1 MCYLSDEVN
10 LKLFMT
16 GLRADAK
23 VPGLLHMSMPSF
35 CLKSRWSCTAEPLC
49 HQCAEHLCTPQAR
62 ILPILAS
69 IISHANQNSSI
80 LVEGALDV
88 LVSLAKPARPEQA
101 QQMQA
106 LVGPHIQALM
116 LHHHDSGILQSCCQ
130 YLK

>member
-1 MCYLSDEVN
+1 MCQGCSNVL
-10 LKLFMT
+10 T
-16 GLRADAK
+16 I
-23 VPGLLHMSMPSF
+23 
-35 CLKSRWSCTAEPLC
+35 SCI
-49 HQCAEHLCTPQAR
+49 PQAR

-69 IISHANQNSSI
+69 IISHASQNSSI

-101 QQMQA
+101 QHMQA

>member
-1 MCYLSDEVN
+1 MPNCLGCRIRRLHHFASI
-10 LKLFMT
+10 LGWSST
-16 GLRADAK
+16 AD
-23 VPGLLHMSMPSF
+23 
-35 CLKSRWSCTAEPLC
+35 PLC
-49 HQCAEHLCTPQAR
+49 QDCTNVLTILCIPQAR

-69 IISHANQNSSI
+69 IIYHANQNSSI